1 MELNFVY
8 PEGGYFYYTSERAHV
23 SARVSGDSSSLKLS
37 AVVTDYEG
45 NLINRFSTEVSG
57 YDETLVDIPVEGKRL
72 GYYRVAVT
80 LTDGEEKVEKTTGV
94 GITTEFEALP
104 AMESRFGLN
113 TNRSSGDRAQPHFA
127 AFDKMGIHMIR
138 RTWPGESIPYAHDL
152 KKYNLKVM
160 AQWSGKDVSSGCFK
174 TSQNDRF
181 APPQFNS
188 AYQLQKACAD
198 YVTMYEFGNEFTEER
213 NLSLSA
219 EWHKDTGFARLSA
232 DPSGWYS
239 MTGVAGVDINKI
251 QEFYEQGV
259 FDYTTFFGLHPYSFP
274 NAPENPYCYWSLK
287 RLEDMAKWMKEHNIN
302 QPVAATEVG
311 YPALYDQ
318 TVCEVYSPGD
328 MLTLDSQIDYVIRS
342 WIIFITYG
350 MVNVQLYN
358 GPWQD
363 GFGIMEKDGPAPW
376 PAAMALCELVRQ
388 VDKSEYI
395 GNLVDKDDPNLY
407 YVVFRKPDGGLFALL
422 WKVVY
427 LSRSCE
433 KHNNYAVDKSG
444 ATEADGTVKEIY
456 DYKLHHMLSEYSV
469 RDVMGN
475 PINVSGN
482 TVQIG
487 ERPIYI
493 DGISEDIIPLL
504 TDKTIFHTKKVVAK
518 PLPSPVIL
526 GIQDERPRG
535 GAYVTSAFAWGE
547 TRNYLVRVHN
557 YSDKELNDNLIFDLP
572 DGLTARSATIP
583 IKVAPMKILEM
594 RVPLT
599 CDTVAE
605 CGVRKVKLTL
615 QNTTAAP
622 AIQNVEF
629 AYAMR
634 ALPVYGRL
642 HSGSKIP
649 VEIVNRSAVEVKYDI
664 SFRHCGVKTV
674 GNKTSVTLEAGQSE
688 IIYVTLG
695 EGNYPIET
703 KLFADVTNKGKTVTC
718 EFVIPIHYVELL
730 ANDAANDGAMNFI
743 AGYNLQSTFGDDNPC
758 GSLIGF
764 SKPEELIALNKMW
777 LDEEY
782 LYADF
787 DVKDEYVLCAKLGRR
802 NNIDCDG
809 VWLKLYKSADD
820 EKPYRHFCAMPIDQA
835 FRAEGASIKEIAGD
849 VLFAENYS
857 DYDISNATVESSI
870 YEGGYKIKLKIRR
883 DSIDMVLDPK
893 EIVADIRVLNMNDI
907 DWPLFYDTGKIVYS
921 VI

>member
-1 MELNFVY
+1 MDLSFVY
-8 PEGGYFYYTSERAHV
+8 PEGGYFYYTSERAHI
-23 SARVSGDSSSLKLS
+23 SARVSCEGNALKLS

-45 NLINRFSTEVSG
+45 NFINRFSTDINSNC
-57 YDETLVDIPVEGKRL
+57 ETLVDIPVEGTRL
-72 GYYRVAVT
+72 GYYKVVVT
-80 LTDGEEKVEKTTGV
+80 LSDGEETIQKSTGV

-104 AMESRFGLN
+104 AMESWFGLN
-113 TNRSSGDRAQPHFA
+113 TNRSNGDRAKPHFA

-160 AQWSGKDVSSGCFK
+160 AQWSGKSTAAGCFNTAQK
-174 TSQNDRF
+174 ERF
-181 APPQFNS
+181 APPEFNT

-198 YVTMYEFGNEFTEER
+198 YVTMYEFGNEFHEER
-213 NLSLSA
+213 NLTVSA
-219 EWHKDTGFARLSA
+219 EWHKDTGYARLCA
-232 DPSGWYS
+232 DPTGWYS
-239 MTGVAGVDINKI
+239 MTGVAGSDINKI

-274 NAPENPYCYWSLK
+274 NAPENPYCYWSVK

-350 MVNVQLYN
+350 IVNIQLYN

-395 GNLVDKDDPNLY
+395 GNFEDKDDPNLY

-422 WKVVY
+422 WKVIY

-433 KHNNYAVDKSG
+433 KHNNYAIDKSG
-444 ATEADGTVKEIY
+444 ATEADGTVKESY
-456 DYKLHHMLSEYSV
+456 DYRLHHMLSGYSV
-469 RDVMGN
+469 RDIMGN
-475 PINVSGN
+475 PIKVADD
-482 TVQIG
+482 TVKIG

-493 DGISEDIIPLL
+493 DGISEDILPLL
-504 TDKTIFHTKKVVAK
+504 TDKTIFHTKKVVEK
-518 PLPSPVIL
+518 PLPSPIIV
-526 GIQDERPRG
+526 GMQDEKPRP
-535 GAYVTSAFAWGE
+535 GAYATSAFRWGE
-547 TRNYLVRVHN
+547 TRNYLLRVHN
-557 YSDKELNDNLIFDLP
+557 YSDKELNDSL
-572 DGLTARSATIP
+572 
-583 IKVAPMKILEM
+583 ILELPEGLSADSTEIPVT
-594 RVPLT
+594 VPPMQIFELRIQLT
-599 CDTVAE
+599 CDDVAL
-605 CGVRKVKLTL
+605 CGIKKIKLTL
-615 QNTTAAP
+615 KNSVAAP
-622 AIQNVEF
+622 SIQNVEI
-629 AYAMR
+629 AYALR
-634 ALPVYGRL
+634 VLPINTRL
-642 HSGSKIP
+642 HKGSRIP
-649 VEIVNRSAVEVKYDI
+649 VEIVNCSRGEVKYDI
-664 SFRHCGVKTV
+664 NFRHNDVKMV
-674 GNKTSVTLEAGQSE
+674 GSKDSVQIESGNSE
-688 IIYVTLG
+688 VIYATLG
-695 EGNYPIET
+695 DGNYPIES
-703 KLFADVTNKGKTVTC
+703 KLFADVTSGGKTVTC
-718 EFVIPIHYVELL
+718 ELVIPIHYVELL
-730 ANDAANDGAMNFI
+730 KNGEAGDGTMNFV

-764 SKPEELIALNKMW
+764 SKPEELIALNKIW

-835 FRAEGASIKEIAGD
+835 FRTEGASIKEIAGN

-857 DYDISNATVESSI
+857 DYDISNASVESSL

-893 EIVADIRVLNMNDI
+893 EIVADIRVINMNDI
-907 DWPLFYDTGKIVYS
+907 DWPLFYDTGKVVYS
-921 VI
+921 VV